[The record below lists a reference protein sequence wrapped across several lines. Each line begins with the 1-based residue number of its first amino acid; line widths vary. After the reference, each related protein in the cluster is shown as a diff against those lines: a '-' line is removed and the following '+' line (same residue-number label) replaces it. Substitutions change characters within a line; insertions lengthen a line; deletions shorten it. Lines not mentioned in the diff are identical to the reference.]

1 VVGVHKS
8 KRVTAT
14 KGNNKDGERSCEQEK
29 EEKEMIFVWLVDCMH
44 DFIKQNIEEQL
55 MQNIHSD

>member
-1 VVGVHKS
+1 
-8 KRVTAT
+8 
-14 KGNNKDGERSCEQEK
+14 
-29 EEKEMIFVWLVDCMH
+29 MIFVWLVDCMH